1 MKKYYPKR
9 FNKIIIVYNFFK
21 TFLLNQSKKVAKC
34 ERNIQIKL
42 KKKEIKVSYSIF
54 LMLVHTEFN
63 LQKIFFWSWKY
74 KSY

>member
-21 TFLLNQSKKVAKC
+21 TFLFNQSKKVAKC
-34 ERNIQIKL
+34 ECNIRTKR

-63 LQKIFFWSWKY
+63 LQKIFFSSWKY